1 MADFNSD
8 PYNLGAG
15 PNAGEMAAT
24 QATRDSVK
32 ASPGFDENKDP
43 YGLGNAPVTPE
54 VSKTDPYGL
63 KDQKKTEK
71 NLVAQLG
78 EGIGQF
84 VMDIAKAPPT
94 ALKAAGRDLGNF
106 AFMVRAQG
114 PVNAARS
121 WAAEFRAKAGVP
133 VTPEE
138 EKSLALSLAAYKAA
152 RPNDP
157 IVQHAEEV
165 LKSVTTLTPEEKHQL
180 NRGLG
185 DIVSIQAGGLIK
197 AGVGAAAGLIPNV
210 LVRKIA
216 AIEAH
221 SIATLVVYDVSNTI
235 ANEEQVT
242 AQRLAGDVA
251 LGAALPGIGKIAGGT
266 AGALVKGGAAA
277 TKATVGP
284 AAAALDKALAHI
296 KLYTA
301 VTDMVKQAND
311 AVFISGEGLLR
322 KYGLGETADRLVAL
336 RGQRHILGAKWNTRV
351 AASMRGLSKEDQ
363 NLVGTLLH
371 EDQVTPEL
379 LQRAENPELV
389 QKAVGEVQSVLTR
402 VGSLAEQAQLVV
414 GDSES
419 GTLYHFVRR
428 KDFGMPHI
436 LVNTERFMEDGKLR
450 TEALDAIQKTLT
462 KEGWKPSITGETL
475 ESHAKDVL
483 ERIHL
488 RASGEYEEAVQKFGK
503 KFSGTV
509 QVWGRHYNLPGYH
522 LNPADV
528 LPTYLERMSRNITQA
543 MEFGPEQGAAIT
555 GRTPKDI
562 FPQAFAELEK
572 ITDQDTKNRLEAV
585 ITRQLGSGFK
595 EPSGR
600 AKRTITSL
608 QQFQAV
614 TKLGLAQIAQLA
626 QLITPNLQVGFKGAA
641 KDFFRLMSKD
651 PALQDNLLRTGSFT
665 QSLVR
670 EAEERMFSG
679 GKDGVF
685 DVAKVLQRT
694 GFTGLDTLA
703 RKYGALRGW
712 TFASHQA
719 EEAFK
724 LTQRLQKA
732 GGLERTYIQ
741 GQLKKIEAKLV
752 DLGVDTAALY
762 KRGGILTPDEFLKAG
777 QKVSTDWNFW
787 GDSLSL
793 PVFWNSPAGRVLTQ
807 FKSFAYQQSIALKKH
822 VVKPALDGDL
832 GPLTRLLVAGQIG
845 GEIINDMRALARN
858 KPRNDQKRIFDN
870 YAALGLLSIWGDTM
884 QAAEKKD
891 WIGGFV
897 AGPTGSDVLEA
908 ATALTEAIHG
918 KPKRAVKF
926 AIQHVGPMV
935 PVVGPLATP
944 AITNALYPPATPK
957 GQ

>member
-1 MADFNSD
+1 MARIDILNGLQDSTTVPTPSGRIDILGGLDKPEPRVD
-8 PYNLGAG
+8 PV
-15 PNAGEMAAT
+15 GEAHA
-24 QATRDSVK
+24 QVK
-32 ASPGFDENKDP
+32 
-43 YGLGNAPVTPE
+43 
-54 VSKTDPYGL
+54 
-63 KDQKKTEK
+63 QEK
-71 NLVAQLG
+71 SLVAQLG

-84 VMDIAKAPPT
+84 VSDVAKVPPT
-94 ALKAAGRDLGNF
+94 ALKSMGRDIATF
-106 AFMVRAQG
+106 AFMARSQG
-114 PVNAARS
+114 IVNAARS
-121 WAAEFRAKAGVP
+121 WGSEFRAKAGFP
-133 VTPEE
+133 ISNEE
-138 EKSLALSLAAYKAA
+138 EKSLALSLATYKKAH
-152 RPNDP
+152 PNDP
-157 IVQHAEEV
+157 IVQHAEEALKYVTV
-165 LKSVTTLTPEEKHQL
+165 LTKDEKHQL

-185 DIVSIQAGGLIK
+185 NIASMQAGGLLK
-197 AGVGAAAGLIPNV
+197 AGVSGAVKIIPNE

-221 SIATLVVYDVSNTI
+221 SIASLVSWDVSNTI
-235 ANEEQVT
+235 ANEEKVT
-242 AQRLAGDVA
+242 AEKIQQDIA
-251 LGAALPGIGKIAGGT
+251 LGAMLPGAGKLAGKA
-266 AGALVKGGAAA
+266 AGAVVKGGVAAA
-277 TKATVGP
+277 KATLGP
-284 AAAALDKALAHI
+284 AVGAVDKALAHV
-296 KLYTA
+296 KLYNA

-322 KYGLGETADRLVAL
+322 KYGLGDTTDRLVAL

-371 EDQVTPEL
+371 EDEITPDL
-379 LQRAENPELV
+379 LARAQDSAGVQRAV
-389 QKAVGEVQSVLTR
+389 SEVSSVLTR

-419 GTLYHFVRR
+419 GSLYHFVRR

-436 LVNTERFMEDGKLR
+436 LVNTERFMENGKLR
-450 TEALDAIQKTLT
+450 NEALDAVKKTLT
-462 KEGWKPSITGETL
+462 KEGWKPAVKSETL
-475 ESHAKDVL
+475 DSHAIDVL

-488 RASGEYEEAVQKFGK
+488 RASGEYEEAVRKFGK

-528 LPTYLERMSRNITQA
+528 LPNYLERMSRNITQA
-543 MEFGPEQGAAIT
+543 IEFGPEKNAAIT
-555 GRTPKDI
+555 GRTPKDL
-562 FPQAFAELEK
+562 FPQAYTELEK
-572 ITDQDTKNRLEAV
+572 ITDQDTKNRLEAI

-600 AKRTITSL
+600 IKRTITNL

-614 TKLGLAQIAQLA
+614 TKLGLAQIAQTA
-626 QLITPNLQVGFKGAA
+626 QLVTPNIQTGFRGAA

-651 PALQDNLLRTGSFT
+651 TALQDNLLRTGAFT

-670 EAEERMFSG
+670 AAEESMYSG
-679 GKDGVF
+679 GKEGAF

-703 RKYGALRGW
+703 RKYGVLRGW
-712 TFASHQA
+712 SFASHQA
-719 EEAFK
+719 EEAFR
-724 LTQRLQKA
+724 LTQRLRNA
-732 GGLERTYIQ
+732 GGLERGYIE
-741 GQLKKIEAKLV
+741 GQLKKIESKLV

-762 KRGGILTPDEFLKAG
+762 KRGGVLTPDEFLKAG

-787 GDSLSL
+787 GDTLSL
-793 PVFWNSPAGRVLTQ
+793 PVFWNSPSGRILTQ
-807 FKSFAYQQSIALKKH
+807 FKSFAYQQTIALKKH
-822 VVKPALDGDL
+822 VVKPALEGDL
-832 GPLTRLLVAGQIG
+832 EPLARLLVAGQVS
-845 GEIINDMRALARN
+845 GEVINDMRTFARG
-858 KPRNDQKRIFDN
+858 KPRNEQKRIFDN

-908 ATALTEAIHG
+908 STALAEAIHG

-926 AIQHVGPMV
+926 ALQHVGPMV
-935 PVVGPLATP
+935 PFVGPLATP
-944 AITNALYPPATPK
+944 AVVNSLYPPAPPK

>member
-1 MADFNSD
+1 MPTPSSNFNPNDPFGLGVADPHGFSELAPPLPVSKDNPFGLRPSSGLTKNV
-8 PYNLGAG
+8 P
-15 PNAGEMAAT
+15 
-24 QATRDSVK
+24 
-32 ASPGFDENKDP
+32 ASPGLD
-43 YGLGNAPVTPE
+43 V
-54 VSKTDPYGL
+54 YGL
-63 KDQKKTEK
+63 KQGQKAEK
-71 NLVAQLG
+71 SLVAQFG

-84 VMDIAKAPPT
+84 ISDVAKAPPT
-94 ALKAAGRDLGNF
+94 ALKATGRDLGTF

-114 PVNAARS
+114 PVNAVRS
-121 WAAEFRAKAGVP
+121 WAAEFRAKAGMP
-133 VTPEE
+133 VSPEE

-157 IVQHAEEV
+157 IVQQAEET
-165 LKSVTTLTPEEKHQL
+165 LKSITTLTKEEKHQL

-185 DIVSIQAGGLIK
+185 DIASMQVGGALGKGI
-197 AGVGAAAGLIPNV
+197 GAAAKIIPNV

-221 SIATLVVYDVSNTI
+221 SIASLVAYDVSNTI
-235 ANEEQVT
+235 ANEEKIT
-242 AQRLAGDVA
+242 AQKLAQDVA
-251 LGAALPGIGKIAGGT
+251 LGAALPGAGKLAGKT
-266 AGALVKGGAAA
+266 AGAVVKGSVAAA
-277 TKATVGP
+277 KATVGP
-284 AAAALDKALAHI
+284 TAEALDKALAHV
-296 KLYTA
+296 KLYNA

-351 AASMRGLSKEDQ
+351 AAAMRGLSKEDQ

-371 EDQVTPEL
+371 EDEITPDL
-379 LQRAENPELV
+379 LARAQDSAGVQRAV
-389 QKAVGEVQSVLTR
+389 SEVSSVLTR

-419 GTLYHFVRR
+419 GQLYHFVRR

-450 TEALDAIQKTLT
+450 TEALDSIKKTLT
-462 KEGWKPSITGETL
+462 KEGWKSSVAGETL
-475 ESHAKDVL
+475 DSHAQDVL

-488 RASGEYEEAVQKFGK
+488 RASGEYEEAVRKFGK

-528 LPTYLERMSRNITQA
+528 LPSYLERMARNITQA
-543 MEFGPEQGAAIT
+543 IEFGPEKDAAIT
-555 GRTPKDI
+555 GRTPKDL
-562 FPQAFAELEK
+562 FPQAYAELGN
-572 ITDQDTKNRLEAV
+572 ITDQDTKNRLEAI
-585 ITRQLGSGFK
+585 ITRQLGSGYK
-595 EPSGR
+595 EASGR
-600 AKRTITSL
+600 IKHTITSL

-614 TKLGLAQIAQLA
+614 TKLGLAQIAQTA
-626 QLITPNLQVGFKGAA
+626 QLVTPNFQTGFRGAV

-651 PALQDNLLRTGSFT
+651 PALQDNLLRTGAFT

-670 EAEERMFSG
+670 TAEESMYSG
-679 GKDGVF
+679 GKEGVF

-703 RKYGALRGW
+703 RKYGVLRGW
-712 TFASHQA
+712 SFASHQA
-719 EEAFK
+719 EEAFR
-724 LTQRLQKA
+724 LSQRLNKA
-732 GGLERTYIQ
+732 SGLERGYIE

-787 GDSLSL
+787 GDSMSL
-793 PVFWNSPAGRVLTQ
+793 PAFWNSPSGKVLTQ

-822 VVKPALDGDL
+822 VVKPALEGDL
-832 GPLTRLLVAGQIG
+832 MPLTRMLIAGQIS
-845 GEIINDMRALARN
+845 GEVINDMRALARG
-858 KPRNDQKRIFDN
+858 KPRNEQRRIFDN

-908 ATALTEAIHG
+908 STALAEAIHG

-926 AIQHVGPMV
+926 VLQHVGPMV

-944 AITNALYPPATPK
+944 ALVNALYPPATSK